1 MFSVVCT
8 EYSGPAPRCALLFIR
23 SAQVFGWPIHF
34 ASSVHSFLLPSAPKF
49 RLRARLP
56 VLAGGPGEWGRGGGG
71 GGRGRFIPS
80 ESWGRRALAP
90 PRRPRHHHHC
100 KGSHGKGA
108 IRGAARAVA
117 ARAAPWGRGPAA
129 KLAIRRSG
137 LAVPAAAAARGAL
150 RQAGR
155 RRKKGRAK
163 VRGHVGRG
171 VGARMI
177 WHTRAKL
184 KCTGMRIEGGGAQA
198 GRAEVCGHAGGASG
212 PARFRWE
219 WCGGQ
224 ARVELRCAGIQK
236 VRTRLRR
243 QTVTTGA
250 QACRREEGSEG
261 ERARGKGRAEVRE
274 RSGGS
279 EGGVGWVGT

>member
-1 MFSVVCT
+1 M
-8 EYSGPAPRCALLFIR
+8 
-23 SAQVFGWPIHF
+23 
-34 ASSVHSFLLPSAPKF
+34 
-49 RLRARLP
+49 
-56 VLAGGPGEWGRGGGG
+56 
-71 GGRGRFIPS
+71 
-80 ESWGRRALAP
+80 
-90 PRRPRHHHHC
+90 
-100 KGSHGKGA
+100 
-108 IRGAARAVA
+108 RGAARAVA

-137 LAVPAAAAARGAL
+137 LAVPAVAAARGAL

-155 RRKKGRAK
+155 RMEKGRAK

-177 WHTRAKL
+177 WHPRAKL
-184 KCTGMRIEGGGAQA
+184 KCAGMRIEGGGAQA
-198 GRAEVCGHAGGASG
+198 GRTEVCGHAGGASG
-212 PARFRWE
+212 PARFCWE

-224 ARVELRCAGIQK
+224 ARVEPRCAGIQK
-236 VRTRLRR
+236 VQTRLRR

-261 ERARGKGRAEVRE
+261 ERARGEGRAELRE